1 MSLSEVGLSS
11 PLFFRTNMDTQ
22 AILKRV
28 EELLAP
34 VLLNLGYELIEREL
48 VMESGR
54 WILRLYVDREG
65 GVTIDDCAAAS
76 HAVEDLLEVEEILPQ
91 GYNLEVSSPGI
102 NRPLRRRQDFEK
114 FCGSKIK
121 LKTLAP
127 IDGRGN
133 YKGTLERLEGDEI
146 VMEVDGRHY
155 RIPFDALAKARLEV
169 EEIPPKAGSN

>member
-1 MSLSEVGLSS
+1 MSLQQTVEDAVRGLG
-11 PLFFRTNMDTQ
+11 L
-22 AILKRV
+22 
-28 EELLAP
+28 
-34 VLLNLGYELIEREL
+34 EL
-48 VMESGR
+48 VELERSAGGL
-54 WILRLYVDREG
+54 LR
-65 GVTIDDCAAAS
+65 VTIDRPWSPDAPAPAPITVDDCERVTRQLQYA
-76 HAVEDLLEVEEILPQ
+76 LEVQDVE
-91 GYNLEVSSPGI
+91 YRRLEVSSPGI
-102 NRPLRRRQDFEK
+102 DRPLRRRQDFEK